1 LRATCR
7 TKNPSARSIKPY
19 CLPGKNRLKQPITQS
34 SRDSVCSKR
43 QNYSRALL
51 SITSSSEP
59 YAGGCAAAC
68 NGNGRDIWPESHCS
82 WHSVRRQHL
91 RQRSRSVG
99 FALSLGPLLL
109 PITTP
114 QQPGTVGKDSGWIRS
129 CCFPIPCTPDS
140 GQQYHNYG
148 PTGLPTM
155 YSAIT
160 IDGNRS
166 MIWRVKSGPSFHIF
180 SVARTGSLTLQET
193 TVSGSSGGSVGAL
206 FNGGILNIKSST
218 IPGNIGCGVD
228 NSYYNDG
235 IGSGIT
241 PSTTA
246 PYPVIP
252 AAVSLLSTRKDSLFP
267 IAQFQQPRL
276 RRIRRLN

>member
-1 LRATCR
+1 M
-7 TKNPSARSIKPY
+7 
-19 CLPGKNRLKQPITQS
+19 
-34 SRDSVCSKR
+34 
-43 QNYSRALL
+43 
-51 SITSSSEP
+51 
-59 YAGGCAAAC
+59 
-68 NGNGRDIWPESHCS
+68 H
-82 WHSVRRQHL
+82 
-91 RQRSRSVG
+91 
-99 FALSLGPLLL
+99 
-109 PITTP
+109 
-114 QQPGTVGKDSGWIRS
+114 
-129 CCFPIPCTPDS
+129 
-140 GQQYHNYG
+140 
-148 PTGLPTM
+148 
-155 YSAIT
+155 SAIT

-180 SVARTGSLTLQET
+180 SVARRGSLTLQKT

-206 FNGGILNIKSST
+206 SNGGILNIKSST

-228 NSYYNDG
+228 NSYDG